1 MTLGEK
7 IKAIRIAE
15 GLSKAEFCR
24 ITEIPASTMEKYE
37 MGKFEPGGAA
47 LTKITQ
53 NIRFEKYT
61 MWLMT
66 GKEMPEV
73 GQISPALSPDG
84 QSSIHNHQSG
94 QKVG

>member
-1 MTLGEK
+1 MTLSEK
-7 IKAIRIAE
+7 IKAIRVAE

-53 NIRFEKYT
+53 NSRFEKYT

-66 GKEMPEV
+66 GKTMPEV

-84 QSSIHNHQSG
+84 QNGTPNHQNG
-94 QKVG
+94 RKAG